1 MISPRALR
9 IHYLVRTF
17 ILLGF
22 AYYINHLIQTDSL
35 HYYIAPRMEPFIR
48 ACPIPL
54 CVLAFFVAWH
64 ALFGQGEQLCD
75 CQHPVSNS
83 IIRNTCYYGLFIL
96 PLTLGYLL
104 PIQTLGSAAVDQKGM
119 NIANPYH
126 SHSATT
132 AAIQSEKQQP
142 KFIPRDEFA
151 IEFADLA
158 KLIYEEPIIQVRPEI
173 FSETIGAI
181 NLFKS
186 EFVGKSI
193 ELSGFVYRDAAMSEA
208 RMVAIG
214 RFLVQCCT
222 ADATSFGVLVNL
234 PDQPTY
240 PMNTWIHVRGVIG
253 VSSYEGEDVIT
264 IQPVEVQ
271 EIPQPL
277 TPYIYTSPDSVEQ
290 YKKLKA
296 LDKTNNE

>member
-1 MISPRALR
+1 MNNPRTLR
-9 IHYLVRTF
+9 IHYLLRAF

-22 AYYINHLIQTDSL
+22 AYYINHLITSDSL

-48 ACPIPL
+48 LCPIPL
-54 CVLAFFVAWH
+54 SLIAIFVAFH

-75 CQHPVSNS
+75 CSHPISNS
-83 IIRNTCYYGLFIL
+83 IIRNTFYYGLFIL
-96 PLTLGYLL
+96 PLALGYLL
-104 PIQTLGSAAVDQKGM
+104 PIHTLGSAAVDKKGM
-119 NIANPYH
+119 NITNPYH

-132 AAIQSEKQQP
+132 AALQDEQQQP

-158 KLIYEEPIIQVRPEI
+158 KLLYQETIIQVRPEI
-173 FSETIGAI
+173 YSETIGSI

-186 EFVGKSI
+186 EFVGKPI
-193 ELSGFVYRDAAMSEA
+193 ELSGFVYRDAAM
-208 RMVAIG
+208 RKGNMVAVG

-234 PDQPTY
+234 PEQPAY
-240 PMNTWIHVRGVIG
+240 PMDTWIHVRGVIG
-253 VSSYEGEDVIT
+253 VSQYEGEEVVT
-264 IQPVEVQ
+264 ILSEEVK
-271 EIPQPL
+271 EIPQPQ

-290 YKKLKA
+290 YKKLTA
-296 LDKTNNE
+296 LNKQ